1 MVIILG
7 DGLEGTV
14 LKHLGKCI
22 SNVSDLSAGFM
33 IFAIFEDYLYYYLI
47 GFL

>member
-22 SNVSDLSAGFM
+22 SHVSDLSAGFV
-33 IFAIFEDYLYYYLI
+33 IFAIFENYLYYYLI

>member
-1 MVIILG
+1 MVVILG

-22 SNVSDLSAGFM
+22 SNVSDWRAGFV
-33 IFAIFEDYLYYYLI
+33 IFAIFESYLHYYLI
-47 GFL
+47 SFL